1 MKRREL
7 SIQISPRR
15 KIACEE
21 YSKGDRSK
29 SSKFIAIHGWL
40 DNLATWFNFV
50 PDFIS
55 KMENATV
62 LCIDLAGHGNSSHR
76 DSRTYLLTDY
86 VIDVYRVV
94 QTLGWK
100 RFGLIGRMYFLSVRH
115 ENEEKKE
122 KSYLDTHTHAQTRWA
137 AA

>member
-1 MKRREL
+1 MPSKQKFRKSTKACEIVRKKTVFQDTMKRRDV

-40 DNLATWFNFV
+40 DNCATWRNFV
-50 PDFIS
+50 PDFIE
-55 KMENATV
+55 KMGNDATF

-100 RFGLIGRMYFLSVRH
+100 RFGLVGRTSL
-115 ENEEKKE
+115 
-122 KSYLDTHTHAQTRWA
+122 
-137 AA
+137 